1 MNNYDVLSF
10 YDLPEYELIKNKD
23 ENQRDIRLYNFEDVS
38 LTGNSCHYP
47 DTLLKVNSLK
57 CLILPT
63 KEMTLS
69 LQKMSYYE
77 ENGMTFSNNS
87 SNNIETNLVEDEI
100 YFFIYNTE
108 NYYHFIYD
116 TLPYLYCFLKL
127 KKEKPNMKLLMN
139 YNKNKLKLLPF
150 VSESLQLLNISEN
163 DIIIHNE
170 NNMYKKIYLSS
181 SLTHNGLSNEPP
193 RKEIFEIYGEMTRNA
208 LQIFNTSPPSVDI
221 SHDNI
226 YISRRTWVNEKIS
239 DNIGTNYTMR
249 RKLINE
255 DDLVYRLLQ
264 RDFKEIFGENYS
276 MLEKIVLFSKA
287 KTIIGAI
294 GGTICNCVFCDSAAV
309 IALVSPD
316 FLNINYR
323 MKYLFNDNVILFD
336 DTSLD
341 CIEGEIPKNV
351 RISVIDSESEYFN
364 KLGEIIE
371 KKDDKYLIKLADNY
385 IGWNENE
392 QYDTALLFENQFKK
406 LDNGINSPWKVNI
419 DKLIEIV

>member
-1 MNNYDVLSF
+1 MNNNDVLSF

-23 ENQRDIRLYNFEDVS
+23 ENQRDIRLYNFENVS

-47 DTLLKVNSLK
+47 DTLLKVNSQK

-77 ENGMTFSNNS
+77 ENGMTFQ
-87 SNNIETNLVEDEI
+87 TNTLNTVNPNLIKDKV

-127 KKEKPNMKLLMN
+127 RKDTPNIKLLMN
-139 YNKNKLKLLPF
+139 YNKNKSKLLPF
-150 VSESLQLLNISEN
+150 VIESLQLLNITEH

-170 NNMYKKIYLSS
+170 NNIYANIYLSS

-193 RKEIFEIYGEMTRNA
+193 RKEIFEIYQEMTKNA
-208 LQIFNTSPPSVDI
+208 LKIFNATQLGY
-221 SHDNI
+221 DNI
-226 YISRRTWVNEKIS
+226 YISRRTWINEKKS

-255 DDLVYRLLQ
+255 DNLVDRLLQ
-264 RDFKEIFGENYS
+264 KDYKEIFGENYS

-294 GGTICNCVFCDSAAV
+294 GGTVCNCVFCDSDCKV

-336 DTSLD
+336 ETSLD
-341 CIEGEIPKNV
+341 CIDGEIPKNV
-351 RISVIDSESEYFN
+351 RISVIDTKSEYFN

-406 LDNGINSPWKVNI
+406 LDNGINSPWKVNV
-419 DKLIEIV
+419 DKLIQIV